1 MSNIIDDINDSR
13 YRGAELNETEVIIND
28 TEVVVD
34 TSQTQKLPTRENAG
48 KGIAL
53 LEPIITGKVYDII
66 KKQVQFLMKKTK
78 NEVKENKIYDVEVS
92 MKSAVNVIFTQMQ
105 DTRGFNLFG
114 ERVVVT
120 MIK

>member
-1 MSNIIDDINDSR
+1 
-13 YRGAELNETEVIIND
+13 
-28 TEVVVD
+28 
-34 TSQTQKLPTRENAG
+34 
-48 KGIAL
+48 
-53 LEPIITGKVYDII
+53 
-66 KKQVQFLMKKTK
+66 MKKTK

-92 MKSAVNVIFTQMQ
+92 IKSAVNVIFTQMQ